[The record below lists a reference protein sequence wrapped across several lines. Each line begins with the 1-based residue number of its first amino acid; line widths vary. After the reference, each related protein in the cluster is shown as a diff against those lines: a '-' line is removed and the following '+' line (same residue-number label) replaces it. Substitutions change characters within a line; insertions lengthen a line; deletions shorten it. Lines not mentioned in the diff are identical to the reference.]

1 VFEALTSSS
10 FIAVS
15 AVSAGSAGSPGP
27 AGHPDAQLVA
37 AILLGVSTV
46 VYTAYHLVIAA
57 SSVRRIFPGSTS
69 TDADLSTRTAWF
81 RKTLGA
87 ILFTGVSLGLGL
99 GFGLPLGL
107 TLQHLDVSLLWTAL
121 PYAALLPILWSQS
134 RKPSFQNHYPEVRRP
149 FDSRTRT
156 LNALAWTAYLIGY
169 ELFFRGLLVI
179 ALAPLIGPWPA
190 VMASLMGYVFAH
202 LHKYPGEAIGSLF
215 TGLGFSLVALE
226 TQSLV
231 QPIVL
236 HVLLAL
242 TTDELT
248 SRARARAAQVPA

>member
-1 VFEALTSSS
+1 MSPPWYRTSVFEAHTSPLLS
-10 FIAVS
+10 
-15 AVSAGSAGSPGP
+15 

-37 AILLGVSTV
+37 AIILGVATV
-46 VYTAYHLVIAA
+46 AYTAYHLAITPP
-57 SSVRRIFPGSTS
+57 SVRRFFPTTAT
-69 TDADLSTRTAWF
+69 TDDHLKTQTAWF
-81 RKTLGA
+81 RKVLGA
-87 ILFTGVSLGLGL
+87 VLFTAVSLSFGL

-107 TLQHLDVSLLWTAL
+107 TLDHLDVSLLWTAL
-121 PYAALLPILWSQS
+121 PYATLLPVLWMQS
-134 RKPSFQNHYPEVRRP
+134 RKPSFQQHYPEVRHP
-149 FDSRTRT
+149 FDNRTHA
-156 LNALAWTAYLIGY
+156 LNALAWAAYLIGY

-190 VMASLMGYVFAH
+190 LAASLMGYVFAH
-202 LHKYPGEAIGSLF
+202 LHKYPGEAVGSLF

-236 HVLLAL
+236 HLLLAL

-248 SRARARAAQVPA
+248 SRARARATRGATA